1 MSTRV
6 FFPGFITWSH
16 IVHSDVGLFGLDVT
30 TDFINGANLMNN
42 GDTIWGAVMVALPFA
57 PVAVAGIG
65 VTPLMVASINEGKW
79 GKKGLLYGAL
89 SLVLYVPGV
98 VVVTAF
104 YMLFVL
110 SSGLAKVWNPK
121 IEYRPD
127 REVFL
132 CFDGDT
138 IAKWPPILRMVEVV
152 GESYPQAVL
161 GN

>member
-1 MSTRV
+1 MHV
-6 FFPGFITWSH
+6 KY
-16 IVHSDVGLFGLDVT
+16 LKYQ
-30 TDFINGANLMNN
+30 DF
-42 GDTIWGAVMVALPFA
+42 
-57 PVAVAGIG
+57 
-65 VTPLMVASINEGKW
+65 SIDQGKR
-79 GKKGLLYGAL
+79 GLLHGAL

-121 IEYRPD
+121 IEYLPH

-138 IAKWPPILRMVEVV
+138 IAKWPPILRMVEVI

>member
-1 MSTRV
+1 M
-6 FFPGFITWSH
+6 
-16 IVHSDVGLFGLDVT
+16 DVT

-57 PVAVAGIG
+57 PVAVVGIG
-65 VTPLMVASINEGKW
+65 VVLAAFHNDGTW

-89 SLVLYVPGV
+89 SVVLYVPGV

-110 SSGLAKVWNPK
+110 SSGLAKGWNPK

>member
-57 PVAVAGIG
+57 PVAAVGILG
-65 VTPLMVASINEGKW
+65 VLAAFINDGKW

-89 SLVLYVPGV
+89 SMVLYVPGV

-121 IEYRPD
+121 IEYRPGRD
-127 REVFL
+127 VFL
-132 CFDGDT
+132 CCSVDT
-138 IAKWPPILRMVEVV
+138 IAKGPPILRMVEVV
-152 GESYPQAVL
+152 GESYLQAVL

>member
-57 PVAVAGIG
+57 SVAAAGILG
-65 VTPLMVASINEGKW
+65 ILVLFNNDGKW

-89 SLVLYVPGV
+89 SVVLYLPGV

-110 SSGLAKVWNPK
+110 SSGLAKGWNPK

-132 CFDGDT
+132 CFDGDI